1 VRRHAALALLAPALV
16 LLAPALAACGS
27 APPDLFEVQRSGQGH
42 NATLDLVVNDGGSV
56 TCNGR
61 EHPLNGDLLLR
72 ARSIARDIGKQAELG
87 LRLPPGRG
95 TVLAYRV
102 RVEQGTVAFSDT
114 SPHQP
119 HVFVQLQQLTKDVS
133 EDVCGLR
140 R

>member
-1 VRRHAALALLAPALV
+1 VRRALLLLALAPL
-16 LLAPALAACGS
+16 LAACGQAS
-27 APPDLFEVQRSGQGH
+27 PDLFEVLRSGQGR
-42 NATLDLVVNDGGSV
+42 NAKVDMVVNDGGSV

-72 ARSIARDIGKQAELG
+72 AREIARDLADQADLN
-87 LRLPPGRG
+87 LALPPGHG

-102 RVEQGTVAFSDT
+102 RVEQGTVSFSDT

-119 HVFVQLQQLTKDVS
+119 RSFLALQQLTKDVA